1 MEKFS
6 YRFFKILF
14 SRPWLNVLIILGL
27 TVFFAFQLPRTE
39 LDNNNIRFIPENDEA
54 RMTSKYIDDTFGSSL
69 FVLVGLERKYGTMFD
84 RDFLNL
90 IREYSNRIEEIPITG
105 NINSI
110 ISSDY
115 IYGEGDSIIVRKLV
129 DDTFTG
135 TPEEISELKRRIL
148 SWDIYSRS
156 LISDDFS
163 ATQILVPLEISAEDA
178 GRPEVIDS
186 FIQIRDIAQ
195 EMFAGKAEVYVTGLP
210 VISATINEAV
220 RADLI
225 LLIPLVILVVL
236 GILFFSFRRITAV
249 VLPLLT
255 VLIAVIWCIGAM
267 PIFGVKL
274 SVVSTVLPVILVAV
288 GSAYGIHVVT
298 HYMEDH
304 SLKPEL
310 SAEEHLD
317 LVIRLSIRIGKAVFL
332 AFMTTFAGF
341 FSFSITTVLPIR
353 EFGFFSSFGVLSAY
367 IIAVT
372 LIPSLLIMRG
382 PSLCKKQ
389 IPEKPTVSGD
399 NSEKVPDTA
408 PDGIAEFFTPVTR
421 HRKTILVFIILVT
434 IASVYGVFRIPI
446 DNAFVEYFRAS
457 TDISKSDTFIREKFG
472 GSKIVSVVAQAE
484 TPEILLS
491 PESLKAMDDLSMY
504 LENKVPETGKTLG
517 FTHLI
522 KRINQVYNVNASPL
536 GISNNADSGST
547 ADFSTN
553 DSGFGDFG
561 FGDFGFGDSGSN
573 DFGFGDFG
581 FGDFGVDDYDYF
593 DDSSAYSGSSG
604 NSEADLPLS
613 IHDLMNLL
621 TQAQGSGRDRNMT
634 ANDLVREIE
643 KLVNYEGASYYE
655 IPYIPERYA
664 KRSPEELQRM
674 ISGYLL
680 LLAGS
685 ISTYAN
691 DPLEP
696 TAIQTTVQ
704 LRTVGETDTQ
714 AAVSEIRKFIDANF
728 PENIKTVI
736 GGTALVESSLN
747 RLVVQSQI
755 SSVFTSILLVF
766 IILTISY
773 RSLIAGFIGI
783 APLSVSILMN
793 FAIMGFLR
801 IKLNIGT
808 SMVAAVS
815 VGIGIDYT
823 IHFIEAFKR
832 EYRAF
837 GGKGAFLKRVYAT
850 SGKAIFINAASVGA
864 GFAVLLFFFFFMLA
878 YLWLLIAVT
887 MFTSAMASLTVIPV
901 VLLLIKPKFIS
912 KEMEHE

>member
-14 SRPWLNVLIILGL
+14 SRPWLNVLIVAAI
-27 TVFFAFQLPRTE
+27 TVFFAFQLPHTE
-39 LDNNNIRFIPENDEA
+39 LDNNNIRFIPEDDEA
-54 RMTSKYIDDTFGSSL
+54 RMTSSYIDKTFGSSI
-69 FVLVGLERKYGTMFD
+69 FVLVGLERKYSTVFD

-90 IREYSNRIEEIPITG
+90 LREYSDRIEEIPITG

-135 TPEEISELKRRIL
+135 TPEEINELKRRIL

-225 LLIPLVILVVL
+225 LLIPLVIVVVL
-236 GILFFSFRRITAV
+236 GILFFSFRRVTAV

-255 VLIAVIWCIGAM
+255 VLIAVIWCLGAM

-274 SVVSTVLPVILVAV
+274 SVISTVLPVILVAV

-298 HYMEDH
+298 HYMEDQR
-304 SLKPEL
+304 LKPEL

-317 LVIRLSIRIGKAVFL
+317 LVIRLSMRIGKAVFL
-332 AFMTTFAGF
+332 AFLTTFAGF
-341 FSFSITTVLPIR
+341 SSFSITTVLPIR

-372 LIPSLLIMRG
+372 LIPSLLILRG
-382 PSLCKKQ
+382 PSLFKKQ
-389 IPEKPTVSGD
+389 IQEKPAVSAD
-399 NSEKVPDTA
+399 NLEKIPDAA
-408 PDGIAEFFTPVTR
+408 PNGIAEFFTPVIR
-421 HRKTILVFIILVT
+421 HRKTILVFICLIF
-434 IASVYGVFRIPI
+434 IASIYGVFRIPI
-446 DNAFVEYFRAS
+446 DNAFVEYFRSS

-491 PESLKAMDDLSMY
+491 PSSLKAMDDLNLY
-504 LENKVPETGKTLG
+504 LENKVPEAGKTLG

-536 GISNNADSGST
+536 GISDNADFGSQ
-547 ADFSTN
+547 ADFYN
-553 DSGFGDFG
+553 KDFGLGDFGFGDFG
-561 FGDFGFGDSGSN
+561 FGDFGFGDTDFNDSGYS
-573 DFGFGDFG
+573 GY
-581 FGDFGVDDYDYF
+581 DDSFAYA
-593 DDSSAYSGSSG
+593 DSSAYDG
-604 NSEADLPLS
+604 ADLPLTVN
-613 IHDLMNLL
+613 DFMNLL
-621 TQAQGSGRDRNMT
+621 TKAQGSGRDRNMT

-643 KLVNYEGASYYE
+643 RLVNYEGASYYE
-655 IPYIPERYA
+655 IPYIPERYG

-680 LLAGS
+680 LLAGN

-696 TAIQTTVQ
+696 TAIKTTVQ

-714 AAVSEIRKFIDANF
+714 AAVTEIREFIDANF
-728 PENIKTVI
+728 PENINTII

-755 SSVFTSILLVF
+755 SSVLSSLFLVF
-766 IILTISY
+766 IILSISY
-773 RSLIAGFIGI
+773 RSLIAGLVGI

-793 FAIMGFLR
+793 FAIMGFL
-801 IKLNIGT
+801 
-808 SMVAAVS
+808 
-815 VGIGIDYT
+815 GI
-823 IHFIEAFKR
+823 
-832 EYRAF
+832 
-837 GGKGAFLKRVYAT
+837 
-850 SGKAIFINAASVGA
+850 
-864 GFAVLLFFFFFMLA
+864 
-878 YLWLLIAVT
+878 
-887 MFTSAMASLTVIPV
+887 
-901 VLLLIKPKFIS
+901 
-912 KEMEHE
+912 